1 MSLRI
6 VRIFFLNSYKDIL
19 VGMLKKEKKRSADA
33 MAEVESFGRMKS
45 FEDNSRP
52 SSGRRSRGSRMNT
65 AESLSANKR
74 NSSSTSLDEQ
84 TKTKI
89 CKY

>member
-1 MSLRI
+1 MYRSLTI
-6 VRIFFLNSYKDIL
+6 KTDIL

-33 MAEVESFGRMKS
+33 MAELESFGRMKS

-52 SSGRRSRGSRMNT
+52 SSGRRSKGSRHST
-65 AESLSANKR
+65 ADSIMASKR
-74 NSSSTSLDEQ
+74 NSSSSSLDEQ

-89 CKY
+89 CKCLE